1 MKMQTQKP
9 TLKEPR
15 GYLLM
20 LVLARMVFFGVDG
33 NDAAA
38 ADDEDCDLN
47 GDEGIADA
55 VAVAA
60 AAAAASM
67 TLSLTATKTMTTLNV
82 ML

>member
-9 TLKEPR
+9 TLKEPK

-20 LVLARMVFFGVDG
+20 LVLARMVFFGVD
-33 NDAAA
+33 NAAA

-47 GDEGIADA
+47 GDVGIADA
-55 VAVAA
+55 VAVV